1 MKRRMIVVL
10 LLVLVIL
17 INGNAQRDSM
27 DTPLYDGRSLVI
39 GVIGET
45 PQVREKG
52 HVGFKEVTFQQLE
65 DLDLSAEL
73 DAIFITK
80 EHLVEASAPK
90 YTEVYNKAE
99 VPFFYIESKKSHV
112 PFTIEEL
119 SYDEVPDLS
128 SDMYA
133 TGYYGKDAEHWG
145 YGLYNGVM
153 NETNVQAVYS
163 HIFATIESLHHDGGT

>member
-45 PQVREKG
+45 PQVRREG
-52 HVGFKEVTFQQLE
+52 HVGFKEVTFQRLE

-99 VPFFYIESKKSHV
+99 VPFSI
-112 PFTIEEL
+112 L
-119 SYDEVPDLS
+119 SLKISCP
-128 SDMYA
+128 
-133 TGYYGKDAEHWG
+133 
-145 YGLYNGVM
+145 
-153 NETNVQAVYS
+153 
-163 HIFATIESLHHDGGT
+163 LHDRRIVLR

>member
-27 DTPLYDGRSLVI
+27 DTPLYEGRSLVI

-80 EHLVEASAPK
+80 EHFMEASESK

-112 PFTIEEL
+112 PFTVEEL

-133 TGYYGKDAEHWG
+133 TGYYGKDGEHWG

-153 NETNVQAVYS
+153 NETHVQAVYS